1 MSFYQRDK
9 ETEQLRS
16 IERLS
21 ATEPQ
26 LTVISGRKR
35 IGKTALL
42 RDALGGRI
50 IPVVYFFVER
60 KNEHLLCNDV
70 MRIASSWLNVDL
82 QASSSFADLLGQL
95 IDQAASINYTL
106 IIDECQN
113 LLSINAGIFDQIADI
128 WRANKNG
135 KKINLILCG
144 SNHSQMTKIFDD
156 DSAPFATL
164 IDHRIHLAPFPITTL
179 KQILAEHNPS
189 YSTDDLLAF
198 AMITGGVASY
208 VRELVGNN
216 AFTRDD
222 IFRTVLSDG
231 SMFITEGRDMLI
243 EELGRDSQTYFSI
256 LYAISEGKATRNE
269 ITSAIGVECGGYLD
283 KLERIYGLI
292 RRHRPYLQPDNTRNV
307 RYGLRDNFLSFW
319 FRYIYR
325 HRSAVEFGDYSYV
338 MQKINEDY
346 SAYSETMLKKY
357 FRQLYRESG
366 EYDIVVDYW
375 EKGGENSID
384 LIAVDKEKQH
394 CVIANCLFNSQQAD
408 LDELKARATILTD
421 MQPQYT
427 YDIRILGTKDM

>member
-1 MSFYQRDK
+1 MSFYNRDK

-21 ATEPQ
+21 AKAAQ

-42 RDALGGRI
+42 RNALGGRI

-60 KNEHLLCNDV
+60 KNEHLLCNDM
-70 MRIASSWLNVDL
+70 MRIASSWLNIDL
-82 QASSSFADLLGQL
+82 TASNSFADLLGQL
-95 IDQAASINYTL
+95 IDHAASINYTL

-113 LLSINAGIFDQIADI
+113 LLSIDAGIFDQIANI
-128 WRANKNG
+128 WRTNKNG

-144 SNHSQMTKIFDD
+144 SNHSQMKKLFDD
-156 DSAPFATL
+156 DNAPFASL
-164 IDHRIHLAPFPITTL
+164 IGHRIHLAPFPITTL
-179 KQILAEHNPS
+179 KQILANHNPL

-208 VRELVGNN
+208 VRELVNNN

-256 LYAISEGKATRNE
+256 LYAISEGKTTRNE

-346 SAYSETMLKKY
+346 KAYSETMLKKY

-366 EYDIVVDYW
+366 EYDSVVDYW
-375 EKGGENSID
+375 EKGGENAID
-384 LIAVDKEKQH
+384 LIAVNKDKQH
-394 CVIANCLFNSQQAD
+394 CVIANCLFNGQPAD
-408 LDELKARATILTD
+408 LEDLKTRAAVLTE

-427 YDIRILGTKDM
+427 YDIRLLGLNNM